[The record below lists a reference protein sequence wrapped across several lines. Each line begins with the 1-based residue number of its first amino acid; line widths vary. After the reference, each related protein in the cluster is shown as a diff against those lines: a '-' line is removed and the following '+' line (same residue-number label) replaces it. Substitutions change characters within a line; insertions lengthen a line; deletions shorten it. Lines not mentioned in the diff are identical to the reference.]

1 MSILPVATIQEVR
14 MPISRER
21 LIELAIARLQNEKA
35 RIDSE
40 LKELQAE
47 LKGGSAGSQKTAT
60 RKRTR
65 RKMTA
70 KERKVASER
79 MKKYWAERKKKEA
92 AQKG

>member
-1 MSILPVATIQEVR
+1 MSISPVPTIQEVR
-14 MPISRER
+14 IPISRGR
-21 LIELAIARLQNEKA
+21 LLELAIARLQNEKA

-40 LKELQAE
+40 LQELQAE
-47 LKGGSAGSQKTAT
+47 LKGGSAGSQKKP

-65 RKMTA
+65 RNMTA
-70 KERKVASER
+70 QERKAASAR